1 MGRGWAEKRD
11 GSLNMKFA
19 RVIGTLVAT
28 QKYEGLEGV
37 KFLVVQELD
46 RDLKPIG
53 DPVIAADATAQAG
66 PGMLTYVVASREAAL
81 ALPVKFVPVD
91 AAIVGIVDEF
101 DKPNITRQV
110 PNVTWQVAGSKIQL
124 VDDE

>member
-1 MGRGWAEKRD
+1 
-11 GSLNMKFA
+11 MKFA

-28 QKYEGLEGV
+28 EKYEGLEGV

-53 DPVIAADATAQAG
+53 DPTIAADGTAQAG

-81 ALPVKFVPVD
+81 ALQVKFVPVD
-91 AAIVGIVDEF
+91 LAIVGIVDEI
-101 DKPNITRQV
+101 DKPDITRQI
-110 PNVTWQVAGSKIQL
+110 PNVVWNH
-124 VDDE
+124 

>member
-1 MGRGWAEKRD
+1 LRNGQVERRA
-11 GSLNMKFA
+11 GSCRMKFA

-46 RDLKPIG
+46 QDLNPAG
-53 DPVIAADATAQAG
+53 DPTIAADGTAQAG

-91 AAIVGIVDEF
+91 LAIVGIIDEVDR
-101 DKPNITRQV
+101 PNIARQI
-110 PNVTWQVAGSKIQL
+110 PNVIWHSQFISDK
-124 VDDE
+124 

>member
-1 MGRGWAEKRD
+1 
-11 GSLNMKFA
+11 MKFA

-28 QKYEGLEGV
+28 EKYEGLEGV

-46 RDLKPIG
+46 RDLESIG
-53 DPVIAADATAQAG
+53 DPTIAADGTTQAG

-91 AAIVGIVDEF
+91 LAIVGIIDEV
-101 DKPNITRQV
+101 DKPNISRQI
-110 PNVTWQVAGSKIQL
+110 PNVVWRNQSMSDT
-124 VDDE
+124 

>member
-1 MGRGWAEKRD
+1 V
-11 GSLNMKFA
+11 KFA

-28 QKYEGLEGV
+28 QKYQGLEGI

-46 RDLKPIG
+46 RDFNPVS
-53 DPVIAADATAQAG
+53 DPVIAADGTAQAG

-91 AAIVGIVDEF
+91 AAIVGIVDEV
-101 DKPNITRQV
+101 DQPDITRQI
-110 PNVTWQVAGSKIQL
+110 PNVEWTRVTRGEQNVTS
-124 VDDE
+124 DR